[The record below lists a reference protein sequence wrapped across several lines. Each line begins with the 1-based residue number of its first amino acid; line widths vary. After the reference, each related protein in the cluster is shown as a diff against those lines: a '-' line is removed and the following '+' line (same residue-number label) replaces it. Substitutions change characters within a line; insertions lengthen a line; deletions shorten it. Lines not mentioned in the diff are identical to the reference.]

1 MLNAKRNFFII
12 VSNVYEAFD
21 FSAPG
26 FIQLLIRKA
35 HLPRACFVGT
45 RKDLTSNDT
54 NKRGWGE
61 VRERPP
67 RRPCLKALA
76 VASRPLQRPRRNDL
90 LFHHEGH
97 EAHGDIELGNQESR
111 KWDFRERRQRR
122 DG

>member
-54 NKRGWGE
+54 NKRGWGTAAAATMFE
-61 VRERPP
+61 SLSRRFASVAAAAPKRSSISP
-67 RRPCLKALA
+67 R
-76 VASRPLQRPRRNDL
+76 STRRSL
-90 LFHHEGH
+90 RYF
-97 EAHGDIELGNQESR
+97 ELGNQEPR
-111 KWDFRERRQRR
+111 KWDFRDRRQRR